1 MTDNMNQLSV
11 TIDSQH
17 PIIREYFNKEAPD
30 LFNLAAFKKNI
41 INTYFLIRKAAT
53 ARIIKDPMTNKEG
66 YMMLLAVS
74 GACTAI
80 FSRETV
86 SSSLSSSKPSYN

>member
-1 MTDNMNQLSV
+1 MTDNMNQLCV

-17 PIIREYFNKEAPD
+17 PIIREYFN
-30 LFNLAAFKKNI
+30 NI

-53 ARIIKDPMTNKEG
+53 ARIINDPMTNKEG

-86 SSSLSSSKPSYN
+86 SSSLSSSKPSYD